1 MRSTLDMLWMGE
13 LCPGEMTPENSSNNP
28 KEVDEIIQNIKEN
41 KEKLKKLLN
50 DEQNAILKELIQDLH
65 FLYLMKRSED
75 FKKGFSLA
83 SKLLAEAFYHQ

>member
-50 DEQNAILKELIQDLH
+50 SEQNAILKELLNDLH
-65 FLYLMKRSED
+65 FLYLLRRCDE

-83 SKLLAEAFYHQ
+83 SKLLAEAFSKE